1 MDGKAFWMMGRL
13 NLIILGGEWQ
23 IFEYFS
29 HLGEPCDV
37 KKKAEE
43 VDRQLV
49 VLICFNQMCLS
60 FLEGCARTDKHS
72 STG

>member
-1 MDGKAFWMMGRL
+1 M
-13 NLIILGGEWQ
+13 Q
-23 IFEYFS
+23 IFEFFS
-29 HLGEPCDV
+29 HLGEPGV
-37 KKKAEE
+37 MFKKAEE

-60 FLEGCARTDKHS
+60 FLEGWARTDEHS